1 MKRFQIVFFFISLSS
16 LCLLLTTLCYWNSY
30 LNLGLIVGPKS
41 GQRLSA
47 ARLES
52 EDRNQDGNEAPSLR
66 EMNWIDKEP
75 IVFNVDYWEQTGN
88 ALKNL
93 VDLQCWARS
102 VGIDKVLQPTVKQ
115 RHQSSLLFV
124 GKGNQDH
131 FQFSDLFDIDNWN
144 AMSARKNFSRLSS
157 LEYFYNFAIR
167 DIVVVQM
174 RYLNS
179 GYTCRGLGAL
189 SEFEWHQHLI
199 QRGFRFVR
207 TVCID
212 FNRGKSHFMEEK
224 EFNDLIFGRFN
235 PQNVTILFNEWRGIR
250 SGISTTA
257 RVDFKSTSL
266 ISDCSG
272 SLGKKLMSIVTA
284 TIPETIT
291 YSPPNCTFPIV
302 PSKRLSDFLDI
313 FMEKYKLTGTRYIA
327 VMLRTQ
333 KMIPYLSNSHQ
344 SLQAILSDWRDLKIK
359 YNLSKTLFF
368 TDVGKHGS
376 LAWEKNTLA
385 MDYSDNLYSQLNT
398 KFSPDEM
405 DSVLEGITGSKDSI
419 QIALLQ
425 RLIVAH
431 ATCVVLAG
439 GGSFQAQTW
448 IRYLI
453 AHKGQECYRFRLDPR
468 FSLHY
473 AKYITGL

>member
-1 MKRFQIVFFFISLSS
+1 MPLSLDLDSKRKFN
-16 LCLLLTTLCYWNSY
+16 LT
-30 LNLGLIVGPKS
+30 
-41 GQRLSA
+41 
-47 ARLES
+47 
-52 EDRNQDGNEAPSLR
+52 
-66 EMNWIDKEP
+66 WIDKEP

-93 VDLQCWARS
+93 VDLQCWAGS

-131 FQFSDLFDIDNWN
+131 FQLSDLFDTDHWN
-144 AMSARKNFSRLSS
+144 TMSARKNYSRLSS

-174 RYLNS
+174 RYLNR
-179 GYTCRGLGAL
+179 GYTCRGLRAL
-189 SEFEWHQHLI
+189 SKFEWHQHLV
-199 QRGFRFVR
+199 QRGFRIVR
-207 TVCID
+207 TVCVD

-224 EFNDLIFGRFN
+224 EFNDLIFDRFD
-235 PQNVTILFNEWRGIR
+235 PRKVSILFDEWRGIR
-250 SGISTTA
+250 SRINTTT
-257 RVDFKSTSL
+257 RVDLTKSRCSERLKNPSFDL
-266 ISDCSG
+266 ISQ
-272 SLGKKLMSIVTA
+272 
-284 TIPETIT
+284 TIT

-302 PSKRLSDFLDI
+302 PSKRLSAFLDR
-313 FMEKYKLTGTRYIA
+313 FMEKYKLTRTRYIA

-333 KMIPYLSNSHQ
+333 KMKPYLSNSHQ
-344 SLQAILSDWRDLKIK
+344 SLQTILSDWRDLKIK
-359 YNLSKTLFF
+359 YNLSRTLFF

-376 LAWEKNTLA
+376 LRWENNTLA
-385 MDYSDNLYSQLNT
+385 MDFSDNLYSQLNT

-405 DSVLEGITGSKDSI
+405 DSALEGITGSKDSI

-425 RLIVAH
+425 RLIVAR

-439 GGSFQAQTW
+439 GGTFQAQTLN
-448 IRYLI
+448 RYLI
-453 AHKGQECYRFRLDPR
+453 AHKGQECYRFRLDPG

-473 AKYITGL
+473 AKIIYGID